1 MTRIISAAVLLCV
14 ALSASA
20 DEGMWTID
28 NFPSARVAEKYAI
41 DIDAA
46 WLRRAQLATT
56 RLESGC
62 TGSFASPDGLMLTN
76 NHCVWACMRNLSSA
90 ERNLSDEGF
99 LAGSRSEELRCPGEQ
114 ASVLVAL
121 EDVTAKVSGA
131 IAGLEQSKVNDA
143 RKAELTRLESACE
156 EASGKTLSCEV
167 VSLYNGG
174 QYFMHQYKRY
184 DDVRLV
190 FAPELDIGAFGG
202 DPDNFQFP
210 RWSFDM
216 SFLRAYENGEPAAT
230 PHYFTWRRGGP
241 AAGEPVLITGHPG
254 STDRALTVSQLRHL
268 RNIQWPQWLLRSAE
282 QRGRMLEWQKT
293 GPEAARIVQQRILN
307 LENGI
312 KVRYQQLKALQND
325 EMMAIKAADER
336 ALREHAA
343 SQEPWEL
350 IDGAMTAYA
359 NMYDEHL
366 FIEAGAAFQ
375 GDLFGYARTLV
386 RGTAERE
393 LPNSER
399 MRDYTD
405 AALPQVEQRLL
416 ADRPVSKAY
425 DQLVLAFSLAK
436 MQEWLGP
443 DSPHVHKVLGDAS
456 PETLAARLVEG
467 TGLADPAYRKA
478 LWEGGAAAVKASED
492 PMIRLALAIDADAR
506 AIRKRYE
513 DEVEAPRIRGESMIA
528 DLRFE
533 LYGTETYPDATFT
546 LRVTYG
552 AVEGWNENG
561 VAVDPITR
569 TRRLFERT
577 TGERPFRLPDSWV
590 EAQDKLD
597 PDTPFNFAATTDI
610 TGGNSGS
617 PMLAADGKLVGLA
630 FDGNIH
636 SIAGDY
642 WFDPST
648 NRTVGVNTAI
658 MLEALDTV
666 YGAGSL
672 LEELTVV
679 D

>member
-1 MTRIISAAVLLCV
+1 VKRILPAAMLLCIT
-14 ALSASA
+14 LSASA

-28 NFPSARVAEKYAI
+28 NFPSARVAEKYGI

-46 WLRRAQLATT
+46 WLRHAQLATT

-76 NHCVWACMRNLSSA
+76 NHCVWACIRNLSTD
-90 ERNLSDEGF
+90 ERNLSDDGF
-99 LAGSRSEELRCPGEQ
+99 LAGSRGEELRCPGEQ

-121 EDVTAKVSGA
+121 EDVTAKVTRA
-131 IAGLEQSKVNDA
+131 IAGLDEDKVNDA

-156 EASGKTLSCEV
+156 EASGKTLRCSA

-174 QYFMHQYKRY
+174 QYVMHQYKRY

-210 RWSFDM
+210 RWSLDM

-230 PHYFTWRRGGP
+230 PHYFAWRRGGP

-254 STDRALTVSQLRHL
+254 GTARSLTVSQLRFQ
-268 RNIQWPQWLLRSAE
+268 RNIQWPHFLLRSAE
-282 QRGRMLEWQKT
+282 LRGRLLEWQKT

-312 KVRYQQLKALQND
+312 KVRFQQLRALQND

-336 ALREHAA
+336 ALRERAGDETA
-343 SQEPWEL
+343 WEL
-350 IDGAMTAYA
+350 IDGAMAAFA
-359 NMYDEHL
+359 NMYDEYV
-366 FIEAGAAFQ
+366 FIESGAAFQ
-375 GDLFGYARTLV
+375 GDLFAYARTLV

-393 LPNSER
+393 LPNDKR
-399 MRDYTD
+399 MREYTD

-416 ADRPVSKAY
+416 AARPVSKDY
-425 DQLVLAFSLAK
+425 DELMLAFSLAK
-436 MQEWLGP
+436 MREWLGP
-443 DSPHVHKVLGDAS
+443 DSPHVHMVLGKAS
-456 PETLAARLVEG
+456 PEALAAQLVEG
-467 TGLADPAYRKA
+467 TKLADPAYRKA
-478 LWEGGAAAVKASED
+478 LWEGGAAAVKASVD

-513 DEVEAPRIRGESMIA
+513 DEVEAPRIRAESMIA

-533 LYGTETYPDATFT
+533 LYGTDTYPDATFT

-552 AVEGWNENG
+552 AVEGWDEKG

-569 TRRLFERT
+569 TRRLFERA
-577 TGERPFRLPDSWV
+577 TGERPFRLPASWV
-590 EAQDKLD
+590 AAKDKLD

-617 PMLAADGKLVGLA
+617 PILAADGALVGLA

-636 SIAGDY
+636 SIAGEY

-648 NRTVGVNTAI
+648 NRSVGVNTAI
-658 MLEALDTV
+658 MLEALEKV
-666 YGAGSL
+666 YGAGGL